1 MFKKISEIS
10 IACLTYNHVCFIEAA
25 LSSFLNQ
32 KIDVDYNIYIF
43 DGGSADGTRQILLD
57 YQEKYPDKINLIFP
71 EIDPGATNSFY
82 SLLDSCTGKFI
93 AICEGDDYWI
103 DEYKLHK
110 QYKLLEGNS
119 DIGLVHS
126 DIDYLYNETKKLI
139 VGINCF
145 HQCHF
150 EKCNEWQKASLVED
164 IILGNYI
171 IRTPT
176 VMIRSTLYRQ
186 IRADMSPRICCDF
199 QMADTPLWIEFAKI
213 SKLFYLQDSMA
224 VYRINKG
231 SVSNPNDFSKLIRF
245 RLSSA
250 EYRLYYSLNN
260 ILSTKL
266 NRKIR
271 RSYCLYFELYRLY
284 NPKYKS
290 KFPEYNV
297 PCYYN
302 FFINI
307 FGHLVEK
314 RLK

>member
-1 MFKKISEIS
+1 MYKEIDEIS

-32 KIDVDYNIYIF
+32 KINIDYNIYIF
-43 DGGSADGTRQILLD
+43 DGGSIDGTRQILLD
-57 YQEKYPDKINLIFP
+57 YQEKYPNKIKLIFP
-71 EIDPGATNSFY
+71 GTDPGVITSFY
-82 SLLDSCTGKFI
+82 SLLDSCTGKYI

-103 DEYKLHK
+103 DEYKLYK
-110 QYKLLEGNS
+110 QYNLLECNL
-119 DIGLVHS
+119 DVGLVHS
-126 DIDYLYNETKKLI
+126 DVDYLYNETNKYI
-139 VGINCF
+139 VGINHF

-150 EKCNEWQKASLVED
+150 EKCNEWQKESLVED

-176 VMIRSTLYRQ
+176 VMIRSALYRK
-186 IRADMSPRICCDF
+186 IRTNMNHRIGCDF

-213 SKLFYLQDSMA
+213 SRLFYLQDSMA

-231 SVSNPNDFSKLIRF
+231 SVSNPNDLSKLIRF

-260 ILSTKL
+260 MLSTKL
-266 NRKIR
+266 NKKIR
-271 RSYCLYFELYRLY
+271 RSYCLYFELYKLY

-290 KFPEYNV
+290 KFPNYSI
-297 PCYYN
+297 PWYYN
-302 FFINI
+302 LFVNI
-307 FGHLVEK
+307 FRYFVEK